1 MCWHSWNPPCSNFD
15 LAKRDA
21 DNGLAE
27 TKRIFGGEYAGD
39 WNHVY
44 KESRWN
50 LLPKWQVRSRE
61 RQRESERETERNRE
75 RGRERQWGWL
85 SVPVGS
91 PGRC

>member
-1 MCWHSWNPPCSNFD
+1 MLVLMTASCELWIGYKFSREELMPKLPCSNFD

-27 TKRIFGGEYAGD
+27 TKRIFGNEYEGD

-50 LLPKWQVRSRE
+50 LLPKWQVRPMALP
-61 RQRESERETERNRE
+61 T
-75 RGRERQWGWL
+75 L
-85 SVPVGS
+85 S
-91 PGRC
+91 